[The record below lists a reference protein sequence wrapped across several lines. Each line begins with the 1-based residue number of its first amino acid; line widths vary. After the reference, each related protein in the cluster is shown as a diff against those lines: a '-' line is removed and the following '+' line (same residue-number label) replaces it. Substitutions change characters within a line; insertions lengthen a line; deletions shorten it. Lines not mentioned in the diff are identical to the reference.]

1 MNRKRTNHEVPV
13 GVPAAIIV
21 AVLLL
26 LACPAAAAGDPV
38 FSKKDCTCSGY
49 SIPSYTDAYLTDVP
63 ANGYAALTC
72 QYGGYAKIPY
82 EGKGMGVQFDVHKES
97 AQAALGEYSGRQKII
112 LPYYDGVK
120 NNKKGHLIEYIP
132 PGPAYVSLLSSSPG
146 TSSTSTVYNGQRA
159 IVYKSTYY
167 IFVSGIGYDVGEEP
181 FKTMMDDAMACA
193 KAIAD
198 TKEGGSS
205 APQEVTAR
213 LVVLG
218 GEVTLNG
225 NVVDP
230 REGGVVLRDRDMIET
245 TGWLSPGWGYLIYT
259 DKTLLR
265 VEPGSKF
272 MYHPNSLDLII
283 GGIWYRAEK
292 QGQQFRIYTP
302 YSSGAPKGTTFAI
315 DVAPDGTSSVY
326 VYDGQVAFSD
336 TASTK
341 TVTVGAG
348 QNASCSKGGVPSDP
362 KQFDQNAVDKWWEK
376 SPPIPA
382 DPAAAMPVATT
393 RKTPG
398 FEAALAV
405 LACAA
410 VFGAAKVR
418 RR

>member
-97 AQAALGEYSGRQKII
+97 AQAALGEYADRQKVI

-120 NNKKGHLIEYIP
+120 NDKKKHLIEYIP
-132 PGPAYVSLLSSSPG
+132 PGPAYVSLLSSSPS

-167 IFVSGIGYDVGEEP
+167 IFVSGIGYDVDEGQ
-181 FKTMMDDAMACA
+181 FKSMMDAAESCA

-205 APQEVTAR
+205 APQEITAR

-230 REGGVVLRDRDMIET
+230 RDGGVVLRDRDMIESS
-245 TGWLSPGWGYLIYT
+245 GWLSPGWGYLMYT
-259 DKTLLR
+259 DRTLLR
-265 VEPGSKF
+265 VEPGSKL

-302 YSSGAPKGTTFAI
+302 YSSTAPKGTTFAI
-315 DVAPDGTSSVY
+315 DVAPDGTSGVY
-326 VYDGQVAFSD
+326 VYEGQVAFSD

-341 TVTVGAG
+341 TVTISAG
-348 QNASCSKGGVPSDP
+348 QNATCSKGGVPSDP
-362 KQFDQNAVDKWWEK
+362 KPFDQNAVDKWWEK

-382 DPAAAMPVATT
+382 DDVAAPEATT

-398 FEAALAV
+398 FEAAFAV